1 MKKLYKK
8 GGRFENNMDFL
19 EMIKQLY
26 SVEKVKGY
34 AEHEINFVKELF
46 GTLPQIIED
55 FWRIAGCTE
64 ELHYGQDHW
73 ITPDNFR
80 KSSWL
85 RDSDY
90 LILLNEN
97 QGVCQAGIHKS
108 DLEKTNP
115 PVYVSTVDGKNWTL
129 CAKTASEFLQAAL
142 AYQAVFTFEYNPEAF
157 FWFTQE
163 EVQIVQSRLEKK
175 LFELHGWIDID
186 LSFYSNAPD
195 NMVVIMDCEDVQVL
209 YGAASEKG
217 YQKLMEVMEGLGEA

>member
-1 MKKLYKK
+1 
-8 GGRFENNMDFL
+8 MDFL

-97 QGVCQAGIHKS
+97 QGVCQAVH
-108 DLEKTNP
+108 P
-115 PVYVSTVDGKNWTL
+115 YV
-129 CAKTASEFLQAAL
+129 AANRGGCS
-142 AYQAVFTFEYNPEAF
+142 A
-157 FWFTQE
+157 
-163 EVQIVQSRLEKK
+163 
-175 LFELHGWIDID
+175 
-186 LSFYSNAPD
+186 
-195 NMVVIMDCEDVQVL
+195 C
-209 YGAASEKG
+209 
-217 YQKLMEVMEGLGEA
+217 QKLYQTLE